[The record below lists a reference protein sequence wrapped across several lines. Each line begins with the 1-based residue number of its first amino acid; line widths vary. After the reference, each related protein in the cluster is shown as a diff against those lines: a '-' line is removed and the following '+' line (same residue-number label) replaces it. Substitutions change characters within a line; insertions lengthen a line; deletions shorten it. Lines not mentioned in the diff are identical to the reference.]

1 MTYRIQRLAPNPI
14 IHPGLDPSIGTNI
27 NGPSLVPAPSW
38 LPCPLG
44 RYYLYFAHHSGTTI
58 RLAFADHLQGP
69 WRIYSPGTLALGQTP
84 CRGHIA
90 SPDVHIDTARK
101 TVRMYFHGP
110 TPHGQ
115 VSFLAESR
123 DGLDFKVISEP
134 LGPFYFR
141 VFQYAGFYYAIAKIL
156 NRPGGGIVLR
166 SRDGKT
172 PFEPGPDILPRQRHV
187 AVHRNTDQLDIF
199 LSRGED
205 MPESILHATLD
216 LTGDW
221 TRWKPSEPALL
232 AKPETDRE
240 GARLPL
246 TRSSFGPARTPVH
259 ELRDPAFFEENG
271 IPYLLYS
278 VAGESGIAIARLI
291 PVNHEETPC
300 AH

>member
-1 MTYRIQRLAPNPI
+1 
-14 IHPGLDPSIGTNI
+14 
-27 NGPSLVPAPSW
+27 
-38 LPCPLG
+38 
-44 RYYLYFAHHSGTTI
+44 
-58 RLAFADHLQGP
+58 
-69 WRIYSPGTLALGQTP
+69 
-84 CRGHIA
+84 
-90 SPDVHIDTARK
+90 
-101 TVRMYFHGP
+101 MYFHGP